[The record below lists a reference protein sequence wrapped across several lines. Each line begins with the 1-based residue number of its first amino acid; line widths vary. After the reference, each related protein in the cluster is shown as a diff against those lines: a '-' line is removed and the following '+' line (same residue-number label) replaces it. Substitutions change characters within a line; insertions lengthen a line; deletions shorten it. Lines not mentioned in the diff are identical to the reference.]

1 MPKDNDKRDVN
12 RNFEMGELRESGG
25 RAVALVNFRVV
36 VLGLE
41 TLWRPILKLLGPKLA
56 KKTQVS
62 SPSTACCLVLKLRC
76 EAFMHTVSVQK
87 MFAEK
92 KKSVTPAKASRD
104 QSHHTVCTEEI
115 AATSTPFRKLAG
127 AQKRPS
133 RFRWNLVPRLIDACR
148 IRISNPLENSSTK
161 KGQKN
166 CSLILW
172 NS

>member
-1 MPKDNDKRDVN
+1 
-12 RNFEMGELRESGG
+12 MGELRESGG

-41 TLWRPILKLLGPKLA
+41 TRWRPILKLLGPKLA

-76 EAFMHTVSVQK
+76 EAFMHTVSAQK
-87 MFAEK
+87 LFADK

-115 AATSTPFRKLAG
+115 AETSTPFRKLAG

-133 RFRWNLVPRLIDACR
+133 RFRWNLVPRLIDTCR
-148 IRISNPLENSSTK
+148 IRISNPLENSSTRKAK
-161 KGQKN
+161 K
-166 CSLILW
+166 IAP
-172 NS
+172 